1 MLRTSGAVARQGCGG
16 GVHYRATIVAWWEML
31 LLVVGGLVAGVVNTM
46 AGGGSMLTI
55 PLLVLAGVP
64 GNQANGSNRIGILTS
79 NAAAVVSFRRSG
91 VHVTRTLPVLVPV
104 VVGSLVGAVLIGRVA
119 DATFERVFGLLM
131 IPLVILTVLKP
142 RARTDVPP
150 WPTWVTVVVFG
161 LVGLYGGAFQAGI
174 GLVLLA
180 ALTRAGYDLVT
191 ANSIKVLVNT
201 VVTFVALPVFIARG
215 DVVWVPALLLASGF
229 TAGGWFG
236 AKLAIRGGERLVRV
250 FMVVASLALAGR
262 LIGLY

>member
-1 MLRTSGAVARQGCGG
+1 
-16 GVHYRATIVAWWEML
+16 
-31 LLVVGGLVAGVVNTM
+31 
-46 AGGGSMLTI
+46 
-55 PLLVLAGVP
+55 
-64 GNQANGSNRIGILTS
+64 
-79 NAAAVVSFRRSG
+79 
-91 VHVTRTLPVLVPV
+91 
-104 VVGSLVGAVLIGRVA
+104 
-119 DATFERVFGLLM
+119 
-131 IPLVILTVLKP
+131 
-142 RARTDVPP
+142 
-150 WPTWVTVVVFG
+150 
-161 LVGLYGGAFQAGI
+161 VGLYGGAFQAGI